1 MYQKSCLSNF
11 SYKRYKLPISKT
23 WLEEDNKLRELYFV
37 SPYRRSLR
45 TIHFQYGSSNNKF
58 LLKITSGEIN
68 GRGTSVGNT
77 EEVVFETQ
85 QELLKGVYERKKELV
100 DTGRWEITEKQST
113 TQPSFIQTDLMN
125 GKITNDT
132 WWENWKYDKEKIQRD
147 KKEDTGKIWI
157 TDVSNTRQGTER

>member
-1 MYQKSCLSNF
+1 M
-11 SYKRYKLPISKT
+11 
-23 WLEEDNKLRELYFV
+23 EEDNKLRELYFV

-58 LLKITSGEIN
+58 ILKITSGEIN
-68 GRGTSVGNT
+68 GRGTNEGNT

-132 WWENWKYDKEKIQRD
+132 WWEN
-147 KKEDTGKIWI
+147 
-157 TDVSNTRQGTER
+157 